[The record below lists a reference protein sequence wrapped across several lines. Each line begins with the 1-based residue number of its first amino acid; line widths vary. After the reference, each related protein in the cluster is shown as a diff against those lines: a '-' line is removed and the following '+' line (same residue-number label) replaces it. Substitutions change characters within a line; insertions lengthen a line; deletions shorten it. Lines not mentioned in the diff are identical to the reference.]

1 MDMVIRMKPMM
12 AVITLAA
19 VLFSACTSDGGGD
32 CDGPALSPVAT
43 SASDRALSC
52 VENVSVNGVQ
62 YLVECVRVPG
72 NLLGPE
78 LAEGEGYVA
87 RSIKNLALGDAVAV
101 QGSLCRGW
109 VISAPPSE
117 LYPPAGEALLEQAR
131 RAERVS

>member
-1 MDMVIRMKPMM
+1 ME
-12 AVITLAA
+12 AE
-19 VLFSACTSDGGGD
+19 D

-62 YLVECVRVPG
+62 YLVECVPVPR

-87 RSIKNLALGDAVAV
+87 PSIKNLAFGDAVAIR
-101 QGSLCRGW
+101 GSSCGGW
-109 VISAPPSE
+109 VVSPSRE
-117 LYPPAGEALLEQAR
+117 LDPPAGEALLEQAR